1 MIKQLIKAIK
11 PIVTKLNEIDP
22 FNEYTEPTAKEMHGT
37 ELHQVKTLFISAG
50 HSDTDPGAVGNGYT
64 EAQIAT
70 EFRDLVA
77 AELDVMGVKYS
88 KDGETGQN
96 LPLRKAA
103 QMASSHDIAIEWHCN
118 AFSNPKATGT
128 ETLCAD
134 PTNQLSID
142 LCAVTSEVLAIR
154 DRGAKAENSGQHS
167 RLAFVSTGK
176 GIIHELFFITN
187 SNDLSAYQNNKHE
200 LAKRI
205 AGLLAVVVC
214 E

>member
-1 MIKQLIKAIK
+1 MIANIIKAILDAIK
-11 PIVTKLNEIDP
+11 PPHTDR
-22 FNEYTEPTAKEMHGT
+22 FYDAEPTSDDMYSLEVEQT
-37 ELHQVKTLFISAG
+37 KTLFISAG
-50 HSDTDPGAVGNGYT
+50 HSDTDPGAMGNGYS
-64 EAQIAT
+64 EAQIVT

-88 KDGETGQN
+88 KDGVTGQN

-118 AFSNPKATGT
+118 AFSNPQATGT

-187 SNDLSAYQNNKHE
+187 SNDLYSYQNNKHE

-205 AGLLAVVVC
+205 AGLLAVVTC